1 MVSSPEDVLDFWFG
15 QPATTPDE
23 LMAKVRRWFRGGVE
37 LDRDVGERFGDTVKA
52 ALAGKLDAWAETM
65 RGRLALVIVL
75 DQFTRNVFRNNAKTY
90 AGDEKAQALVVE
102 AFDRKLDEEL
112 GPIERLFLSMPLLHS
127 EKLEHQKRVSAI
139 AKENAKRAR
148 PVESKIF
155 EMNLEQAVKYE
166 GIVSRFGRFPHR
178 NAILGRTSTPEEI
191 EFLKDWAERQP
202 PAGVS

>member
-52 ALAGKLDAWAETM
+52 ALEGKLDAWAETV